1 MSESQHTSSTPPPRG
16 PALWKIAAVVVVLA
30 AGLVFGV
37 WISPAF
43 RAATRGEMD
52 NAVAQVDLA
61 LDQKL
66 IGDEEHDKVVNAL
79 RGLRPE
85 VRAQYYT
92 CGMHPWV
99 VLPQPGDCPI
109 CGMKLVPLDPAKFTG
124 EVTINPVVARNIG
137 VRVSPVTT
145 GPLVKTLR
153 TVGGIDYD
161 ETRLYDVNI
170 KTPGW
175 IEKLYVDQL
184 GQPVRKGDALFD
196 LYSPELYAAQDEYL
210 AAAAAKGE
218 QGLLNAAR
226 TRLRFFD
233 ISDEQIAA
241 MEQRGKPEKTLRF
254 TSPADGVVIAKQAV
268 DGMKVD
274 AGMQVYRIADL
285 SRVWVMVTLYEDQL
299 PYVTVGQEA
308 VMSLSYIPG
317 QAFAGKVVYIYPYLD
332 KKTRQITVRLAF
344 DNPTGLLKPGMF
356 ATVEIHSTLATD
368 RTLAP
373 RSAII
378 DTGERQVAF
387 VSLGDGKFEPRDVK
401 TGVQT
406 ENDQIEIIDG
416 LKPGEMVV
424 TSGQFLID
432 SEARMRESLAKMIKG
447 DLAADQKATAATT
460 GPSEIAALPDDAA
473 KALNQLL
480 THYLNIQ
487 SRLAGDSTA
496 DMAGESQAIAQ
507 TVDDLLKVR
516 MRDEHFWHQHTEV
529 ATVRGKALELTRITE
544 LKPARQAFADLSTA
558 LNKLL
563 LATGVPP
570 TFGKEVEQLHC
581 PMFRAGQGGT
591 TWLQI
596 AGEVRNPYFGS
607 TMLGCF
613 DARHAL
619 PVTGPSTPPEPPG
632 KEAK

>member
-1 MSESQHTSSTPPPRG
+1 MNESQHKSSPPPRE
-16 PALWKIAAVVVVLA
+16 PALWKIGVGIAVIALAMA
-30 AGLVFGV
+30 AGYMGGG
-37 WISPAF
+37 S
-43 RAATRGEMD
+43 
-52 NAVAQVDLA
+52 VAQVAHRIRASLTGGE
-61 LDQKL
+61 KV
-66 IGDEEHDKVVNAL
+66 EEQQTH
-79 RGLRPE
+79 
-85 VRAQYYT
+85 QYYT

-109 CGMKLVPLDPAKFTG
+109 CAMKLVPLDPAKFTG
-124 EVTINPVVARNIG
+124 EVTISPVVEQNIG

-153 TVGGIDYD
+153 TVGSIDYD

-184 GQPVRKGDALFD
+184 GRHVNKGDPLFD

-210 AAAAAKGE
+210 AAVKG
-218 QGLLNAAR
+218 GGDLTAAAR

-233 ISDEQIAA
+233 VSDAQIAA
-241 MEQRGKPEKTLRF
+241 LEKRGTAEKSLRF
-254 TSPADGVVIAKQAV
+254 TSPADGVVIDKQAV

-285 SRVWVMVTLYEDQL
+285 SKVWVMVTLYEDQS
-299 PYVTVGQEA
+299 PFVTAGQEA
-308 VMSLSYIPG
+308 EMSLPYIPG
-317 QAFAGKVVYIYPYLD
+317 QTFTGKVIYIYPYLD
-332 KKTRQITVRLAF
+332 KKTRQIMMRLAF
-344 DNPTGLLKPGMF
+344 DNPNGLLKPGMF
-356 ATVEIHSTLATD
+356 ATVKIHSTLATD
-368 RTLAP
+368 RTLVP
-373 RSAII
+373 RSAIL
-378 DTGERQVAF
+378 DTGERKVAF
-387 VSLGDGKFEPRDVK
+387 VSLGDGKYEPRDVK

-406 ENDQIEIIDG
+406 ENDQIEILDG

-432 SEARMRESLAKMIKG
+432 SEAKMRESLARMIKG
-447 DLAADQKATAATT
+447 DLAVDQKAPVATA
-460 GPSEIAALPDDAA
+460 GPSEITTLPDDAA
-473 KALNQLL
+473 KAMNQLL

-487 SRLAGDSTA
+487 SRLAGDSAA
-496 DMAGESQAIAQ
+496 DMAGDAQAIAQ
-507 TVDDLLKVR
+507 AVDELLKVR
-516 MRDEHFWHQHTEV
+516 MQDEHFWHKHTEA

-570 TFGKEVEQLHC
+570 AFGKSVEQLHC

-591 TWLQI
+591 VWLQI
-596 AGEVRNPYFGS
+596 SGEVRNPYFGS
-607 TMLGCF
+607 VMLGCF
-613 DARHAL
+613 DERRAL
-619 PVTGPSTPPEPPG
+619 PVTGQSDPAN